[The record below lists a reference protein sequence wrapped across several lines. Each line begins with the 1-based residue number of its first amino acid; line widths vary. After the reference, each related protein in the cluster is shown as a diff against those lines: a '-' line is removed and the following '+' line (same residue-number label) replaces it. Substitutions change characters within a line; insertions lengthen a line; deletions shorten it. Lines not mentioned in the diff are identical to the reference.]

1 MAEWLRRRIAN
12 PVAFAP
18 RGFESHSRREKKTR
32 HMSQEEPEP
41 EDQDQEEDIKYFV
54 RVGTTDLDGTE
65 KVESA
70 LLEMD
75 GVGRRVAKAVAAE
88 AGVDSDETLGKLEE
102 DEIEAVKDAIQGFG
116 EVGPSWMVNRRKD
129 RYTGDDLH
137 IVGTDL
143 EITREEDINRMQK
156 ISSYKGIRHRKGKKV
171 RGQRTKSTGR
181 TGGEVAVKVSE
192 LQEAAEEEEE

>member
-1 MAEWLRRRIAN
+1 
-12 PVAFAP
+12 
-18 RGFESHSRREKKTR
+18 
-32 HMSQEEPEP
+32 MSQEDQETE
-41 EDQDQEEDIKYFV
+41 EQDQEEDIRYFV

-65 KVESA
+65 SVETA
-70 LLEMD
+70 LLDLD

-88 AGVDSDETLGKLEE
+88 AGVDPLETLGKLED
-102 DEIEAVKDAIQGFG
+102 DEVEAVKEAAQNFDEI
-116 EVGPSWMVNRRKD
+116 GPSWMVNREKD
-129 RYTGDDLH
+129 RRTGEDMH

-192 LQEAAEEEEE
+192 LQAEAEEEEE

>member
-1 MAEWLRRRIAN
+1 
-12 PVAFAP
+12 
-18 RGFESHSRREKKTR
+18 
-32 HMSQEEPEP
+32 MSQEDQETE
-41 EDQDQEEDIKYFV
+41 EQDQEEDIRYFV

-65 KVESA
+65 SVETA
-70 LLEMD
+70 LLDLD

-88 AGVDSDETLGKLEE
+88 AGVDPLETLGKLDDDDVESVK
-102 DEIEAVKDAIQGFG
+102 EAAQNFD
-116 EVGPSWMVNRRKD
+116 EVGPSWMVNREKD
-129 RYTGDDLH
+129 RRTGEDMH

-192 LQEAAEEEEE
+192 LQAEAEEEEE

>member
-1 MAEWLRRRIAN
+1 
-12 PVAFAP
+12 
-18 RGFESHSRREKKTR
+18 
-32 HMSQEEPEP
+32 MSQEEPET
-41 EDQDQEEDIKYFV
+41 EEQEEEDIRYFV

-65 KVESA
+65 SVETA
-70 LLEMD
+70 LLDLD
-75 GVGRRVAKAVAAE
+75 GVGRRVAKAVADE
-88 AGVDSDETLGKLEE
+88 AGVEPLETLGKLED
-102 DEIEAVKDAIQGFG
+102 DEVEAVKEAAQNFD
-116 EVGPSWMVNRRKD
+116 EVGPSWMVNREKD
-129 RYTGDDLH
+129 RRTGEDMH

-192 LQEAAEEEEE
+192 LQAEAEEEEEE

>member
-1 MAEWLRRRIAN
+1 
-12 PVAFAP
+12 
-18 RGFESHSRREKKTR
+18 
-32 HMSQEEPEP
+32 MSQEEPEP

>member
-18 RGFESHSRREKKTR
+18 RGFESHSRRGKT
-32 HMSQEEPEP
+32 HNNMSQEEPEP
-41 EDQDQEEDIKYFV
+41 EEEEDDIKYFV

-65 KVESA
+65 SVETA
-70 LLEMD
+70 LLDLD
-75 GVGRRVAKAVAAE
+75 GVGRRVAKAVASE
-88 AGVDSDETLGKLEE
+88 AGIDPRSTLGRLDE
-102 DEIEAVKDAIQGFG
+102 DKIEAVKEAAQEFDDI
-116 EVGPSWMVNRRKD
+116 GPSWMVNREKD
-129 RYTGDDLH
+129 RYTGEDLH
-137 IVGTDL
+137 IVGKDL
-143 EITREEDINRMQK
+143 EITQEEDINRMQK

-192 LQEAAEEEEE
+192 LQAEAEEEE

>member
-1 MAEWLRRRIAN
+1 
-12 PVAFAP
+12 
-18 RGFESHSRREKKTR
+18 
-32 HMSQEEPEP
+32 MSQEEPENE
-41 EDQDQEEDIKYFV
+41 EDQEDEDIRYFV

-65 KVESA
+65 SVETA

-75 GVGRRVAKAVAAE
+75 GVGRRVAKTVADE
-88 AGVDSDETLGKLEE
+88 AGVDPLETLGKLED
-102 DEIEAVKDAIQGFG
+102 DEVEAVKDAVQSFD
-116 EVGPSWMVNRRKD
+116 EVGPSWMVNREKD
-129 RYTGDDLH
+129 RRTGEDMH

-192 LQEAAEEEEE
+192 LQAEAEEEEE

>member
-1 MAEWLRRRIAN
+1 
-12 PVAFAP
+12 
-18 RGFESHSRREKKTR
+18 
-32 HMSQEEPEP
+32 MSQEEPEN
-41 EDQDQEEDIKYFV
+41 EEQEEDDIRYFV

-65 KVESA
+65 SVETA

-75 GVGRRVAKAVAAE
+75 GVGRRVAKTVADE
-88 AGVDSDETLGKLEE
+88 AGVDPLETLGRLED
-102 DEIEAVKDAIQGFG
+102 DEVEAVKDAVQSFD
-116 EVGPSWMVNRRKD
+116 EVGPSWMVNREKD
-129 RYTGDDLH
+129 RRTGEDMH

-192 LQEAAEEEEE
+192 LQAEAEEEEE